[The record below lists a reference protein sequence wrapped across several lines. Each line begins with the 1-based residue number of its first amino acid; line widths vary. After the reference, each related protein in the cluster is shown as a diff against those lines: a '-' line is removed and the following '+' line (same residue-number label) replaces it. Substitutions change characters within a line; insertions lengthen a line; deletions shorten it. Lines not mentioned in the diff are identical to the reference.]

1 MNERDEG
8 LILMKVIF
16 DSISELAI
24 FALET
29 GMILLACVLMLS
41 VMLGLPFL
49 GIAFVSKLFC
59 MAAGVQFS
67 WMYPSVIM
75 ALAFCYI
82 VTAKK

>member
-1 MNERDEG
+1 MNEKDEG
-8 LILMKVIF
+8 LLMKVIF
-16 DSISELAI
+16 DSISEIAI

-29 GMILLACVLMLS
+29 GMILLVCVLMLS

-49 GIAFVSKLFC
+49 GIAFVTKLFC

-67 WMYPSVIM
+67 WLYPSCVI

>member
-1 MNERDEG
+1 MNEKNEG
-8 LILMKVIF
+8 LLMKVIF
-16 DSISELAI
+16 DSISEIAI

-29 GMILLACVLMLS
+29 GMILLVCVLMLS

-49 GIAFVSKLFC
+49 GIAFVTKLFC
-59 MAAGVQFS
+59 MATGVQFS
-67 WMYPSVIM
+67 WLYPSFII